1 MTNTLKY
8 GLGAL
13 ALLLV
18 LFFSNKSSQK
28 SYNLEGKTIF
38 TGEREE
44 VYRILLKENDK
55 ALELILTDTTWTITQ
70 ADSFKVK
77 DFQIDKIFDKL
88 LKVEQEMLI
97 SSKSEKWEKFGVDD
111 SLGRHLQVFDENDN
125 ELIHYIF
132 GNSGQDYQHNYVR
145 EYKSNDVYRTND
157 NIYFLLNTNST
168 YWGTKPEPEKPA
180 DSE

>member
-44 VYRILLKENDK
+44 VYRILFKENDK
-55 ALELILTDTTWTITQ
+55 ALELILSDTTWTITQ
-70 ADSFKVK
+70 ADSF
-77 DFQIDKIFDKL
+77 
-88 LKVEQEMLI
+88 
-97 SSKSEKWEKFGVDD
+97 
-111 SLGRHLQVFDENDN
+111 
-125 ELIHYIF
+125 
-132 GNSGQDYQHNYVR
+132 
-145 EYKSNDVYRTND
+145 
-157 NIYFLLNTNST
+157 
-168 YWGTKPEPEKPA
+168 
-180 DSE
+180 